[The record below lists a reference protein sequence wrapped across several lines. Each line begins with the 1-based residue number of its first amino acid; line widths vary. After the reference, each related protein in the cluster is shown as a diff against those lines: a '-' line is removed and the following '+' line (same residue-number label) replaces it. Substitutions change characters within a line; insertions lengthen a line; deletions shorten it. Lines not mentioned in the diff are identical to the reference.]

1 MPGGGR
7 LSGMTESQRHP
18 LRPWRWLL
26 PVGVLLVM
34 VAAVFALGLTWP
46 FVTVLLIGL
55 GAVSV
60 WAIVRL
66 RIERAEHETALA
78 RWAAAEAVLAERL
91 RIARD
96 LHDIVSHGLGMI
108 TVRAATAAHLYR
120 RKPDEQALLA
130 AIQDVEAISRKA
142 TAELRRMLDALREV
156 NEWPTRHPTET
167 LASLPEIVASARRAG
182 LRVTLRQEDLGS
194 VSPGTQVA
202 ICRVVREGLANSA
215 RYAGSTHVD
224 VHIARAPNAITV
236 TINDDGPSR
245 GWTATPGAG
254 HGLIGLRE
262 RVSSLGGTL
271 TAGPRVTEHGHPA
284 GFCLAATIPE
294 GAT

>member
-1 MPGGGR
+1 
-7 LSGMTESQRHP
+7 MTESQRHS
-18 LRPWRWLL
+18 LRSWRWLL
-26 PVGVLLVM
+26 PVGALLVV
-34 VAAVFALGLTWP
+34 VAAFFTLGLTWP

-66 RIERAEHETALA
+66 RVERAEHEAALA

-108 TVRAATAAHLYR
+108 TVRAATAAHLYG
-120 RKPDEQALLA
+120 RKPDERALLA
-130 AIQDVEAISRKA
+130 AIEDVEAISRTA

-156 NEWPTRHPTET
+156 DDWPTRHPTES

-182 LRVTLRQEDLGS
+182 LRVELRQEDLGS
-194 VSPGTQVA
+194 VSPGTQLA

-215 RYAGSTHVD
+215 RYAGSTQVD
-224 VHIARAPNAITV
+224 VHIARKSNVISV

-245 GWTATPGAG
+245 GWAATPGAG

-271 TAGPRVTEHGHPA
+271 TAGPRATEHGRPA
-284 GFCLAATIPE
+284 GFCIAATIPE